1 MNGFVAPVFFKT
13 QQESRKD
20 NNYVKGKLGAK
31 RYNNDYYQ
39 ELQILGVRYKFNN
52 DNTLWASVYNERKY
66 NQHSSK
72 YDRWQLRG
80 GYDFKV
86 TEEFVLSPFIRY
98 DLSYREKTSKAQVIM
113 VYQKIIKK
121 FELEPAFPIKLSLL

>member
-31 RYNNDYYQ
+31 HYNNDYYQ

-66 NQHSSK
+66 NQHSSNMIAGNCVEAMI
-72 YDRWQLRG
+72 L
-80 GYDFKV
+80 
-86 TEEFVLSPFIRY
+86 
-98 DLSYREKTSKAQVIM
+98 
-113 VYQKIIKK
+113 
-121 FELEPAFPIKLSLL
+121 KLQRSLF

>member
-1 MNGFVAPVFFKT
+1 MKENIINIP
-13 QQESRKD
+13 Q
-20 NNYVKGKLGAK
+20 
-31 RYNNDYYQ
+31 
-39 ELQILGVRYKFNN
+39 
-52 DNTLWASVYNERKY
+52 
-66 NQHSSK
+66 K

-86 TEEFVLSPFIRY
+86 TEEFILSPFIRY
-98 DLSYREKTSKAQVIM
+98 DLSYRKNLKAQVIM

>member
-1 MNGFVAPVFFKT
+1 MIAGNC
-13 QQESRKD
+13 S
-20 NNYVKGKLGAK
+20 
-31 RYNNDYYQ
+31 
-39 ELQILGVRYKFNN
+39 
-52 DNTLWASVYNERKY
+52 
-66 NQHSSK
+66 
-72 YDRWQLRG
+72 G

-98 DLSYREKTSKAQVIM
+98 DLSYREKTLKAQVIM